1 MTSVAAL
8 VVAATLWIAPTK
20 SDPARDAA
28 VAAAPATS
36 LAAAIAAAAA
46 PASDAPVE
54 RWMVDRT
61 VSRPAAVTVMYGTL
75 GALQALDAYSTRRA
89 LANGAGEV
97 NPLLKDAAG
106 NRAGMVAAK
115 VLSTASSIYFAER
128 VWKKNRK
135 AAVVLMAVVNGV
147 TGAVVARNLRN
158 AR

>member
-1 MTSVAAL
+1 MTSVTAL
-8 VVAATLWIAPTK
+8 VVAATVWISPTA
-20 SDPARDAA
+20 SDPARDAS
-28 VAAAPATS
+28 VAAAPASS
-36 LAAAIAAAAA
+36 LAAAMAAA
-46 PASDAPVE
+46 PAPEAPVE
-54 RWMVDRT
+54 RWMVDRK

-89 LANGAGEV
+89 LANGAAEV
-97 NPLLKDAAG
+97 NPILKDAAG
-106 NRAGMVAAK
+106 NRGAMVAAK